1 MTNHDYTVTRQYNKL
16 VRDLIPEHIAS
27 LGKPYKTHIADETE
41 YRQKLY
47 QKLKE
52 EVAEYCANPETDD
65 LADIVEVVY
74 ALAALH
80 GLDRAKVEAVR
91 AAKAQVRGGF
101 SRRIILEES

>member
-1 MTNHDYTVTRQYNKL
+1 MTNHDYTALRQYHKL

-27 LGKPYKTHIADETE
+27 TGKPYKMHIADAAE
-41 YRQKLY
+41 YEHKLR

-52 EVAEYCANPETDD
+52 EVAEYCADPGADD
-65 LADIVEVVY
+65 LADILEVLY

-80 GLDRAKVEAVR
+80 GLDPIAVEVVR
-91 AAKAQVRGGF
+91 AAKARTRGGF